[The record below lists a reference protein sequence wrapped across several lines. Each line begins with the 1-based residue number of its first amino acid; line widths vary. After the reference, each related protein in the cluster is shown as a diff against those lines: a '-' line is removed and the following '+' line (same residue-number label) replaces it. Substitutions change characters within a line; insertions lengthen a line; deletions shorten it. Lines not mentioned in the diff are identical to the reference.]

1 MLNNK
6 SLYLVGYASG
16 IAGVGL
22 GSGKGPLAIQHSTYL
37 SKFAEEGI
45 QLNWDEMLQSRQP
58 NNSILSQVAELCQRL
73 ANATAKLTSEKKSFI
88 VLGGDHTSGI
98 GTWSGVSHA
107 KRQEG
112 DLGLIW
118 IDAHMDS
125 HTPETTPSGHIH
137 GMPVACLLGYG
148 DKSLTGIRDNLPKI
162 RPENTCLI
170 GIRSFEQGE
179 ADLLK
184 KLNVKIFYM
193 DEVKQRGITAVLD
206 EAVKIVTRNT
216 VGYGVSIDIDSI
228 DPQDAPGT
236 GSLEPNG
243 ILANELCKALTG
255 LAKDDRLVGVEIA
268 EFDPERDRNQM
279 TEKLVLKLIS
289 SVTLGKSINLD

>member
-6 SLYLVGYASG
+6 SLYLLGYASG

-22 GSGKGPLAIQHSTYL
+22 GSGKGPIAIQNSGYL
-37 SKFAEEGI
+37 SRLLDAGI
-45 QLNWDEMLQSRQP
+45 RLNWEKMFQSQP
-58 NNSILSQVAELCQRL
+58 SQKSILSQVADLCGQL
-73 ANATAKLTSEKKSFI
+73 AQSTAKLVRDDKSFI

-98 GTWSGVSHA
+98 GTWSGVSYA
-107 KRQEG
+107 KRNQG

-148 DKSLTGIRDNLPKI
+148 DKSLTGLCDDLPKI
-162 RPENTCLI
+162 KPENTCLI
-170 GIRSFEQGE
+170 GIRSYESGE

-184 KLNVKIFYM
+184 KLQVKVFYM
-193 DEVKQRGITAVLD
+193 EEVKQRGMSAVLE
-206 EAVKIVTRNT
+206 EAVKIVTRDT
-216 VGYGVSIDIDSI
+216 VGYGISIDIDSM
-228 DPQDAPGT
+228 DPNDAPGT
-236 GSLEPNG
+236 GSIEPDG
-243 ILANELCKALTG
+243 ILGNELCSALG
-255 LAKDDRLVGVEIA
+255 ALSNDPRLLGVEIA
-268 EFDPERDRNQM
+268 EFDPDRDRDQI

-289 SVTLGKSINLD
+289 SVTLGKSLEF

>member
-6 SLYLVGYASG
+6 SLYLLGYASG

-22 GSGKGPLAIQHSTYL
+22 GSAEGPLTIQQSVYCSSLADQAIQLHWG
-37 SKFAEEGI
+37 EI
-45 QLNWDEMLQSRQP
+45 LQSAHP
-58 NNSILSQVAELCQRL
+58 KASALLQVAELCTQL
-73 ANATAKLTSEKKSFI
+73 AKATAHLVIHHKPFI
-88 VLGGDHTSGI
+88 VLGGDHSSGI
-98 GTWSGVSHA
+98 GTWSGVSYA
-107 KRQEG
+107 KRKEG
-112 DLGLIW
+112 DIGLIW

-148 DKSLTGIRDNLPKI
+148 DRSLTGISDNLPKI
-162 RPENTCLI
+162 QPENTCLI

-193 DEVKQRGITAVLD
+193 DEVKQRGMAAVLD

-216 VGYGVSIDIDSI
+216 VAYGVSIDIDAI
-228 DPQDAPGT
+228 DPRDAPGT
-236 GSLEPNG
+236 GSLEPSG
-243 ILANELCKALTG
+243 ILAKDLCSALTG
-255 LAKDDRLVGVEIA
+255 LSNDSRLVGVEIA
-268 EFDPERDRNQM
+268 EFDPKRDQNQL
-279 TEKLVLKLIS
+279 TEKLVFNLIS
-289 SVTLGKSINLD
+289 SVTLGKSIIF